1 MNPANRRSFLRQSI
15 QLSGSLILAGKFA
28 SPGQAAEEL
37 TVAEFE
43 KLHKELQPP
52 KDELWQTIPWQMS
65 ILEAREQAAKEK
77 KPLVMRVRAGHPLGC
92 V

>member
-1 MNPANRRSFLRQSI
+1 
-15 QLSGSLILAGKFA
+15 
-28 SPGQAAEEL
+28 L

-43 KLHKELQPP
+43 KLHHDLQPP
-52 KDELWQTIPWQMS
+52 ENELWRSIPWQMS
-65 ILEAREQAAKEK
+65 ILEARDLAAREK